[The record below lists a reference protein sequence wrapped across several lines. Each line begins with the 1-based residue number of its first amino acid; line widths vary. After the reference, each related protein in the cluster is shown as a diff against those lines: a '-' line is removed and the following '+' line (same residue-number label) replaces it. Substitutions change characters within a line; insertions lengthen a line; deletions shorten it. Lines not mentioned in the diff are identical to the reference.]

1 MANEFIIKNG
11 FYSNGNSAITGSLIV
26 SASGANNDL
35 RIGTNKL
42 FVSASGNVGI
52 GTTTPTAKLEVSG
65 SFRFGP
71 TGYFGSV
78 YFQNWDYGTDMDIS
92 SVNTGGW
99 ARAHRITTSD
109 VSSSIF
115 FGVLGNATDIT
126 RAYWT
131 VGNPNNGNNLAGHAH
146 NTGIHLSS
154 SGNVGIGIQT
164 PTAKLTVQTS
174 GSDDDLSAMIANFGK
189 SSLSTAY
196 GSTFIRVARY
206 TTTTTQ
212 GAGDYTD
219 IDHNSAG
226 QTPHR
231 YGTFGD
237 TNIINGNRTTTGP
250 YGNINFV
257 TSGST
262 RMTITGGTSAGNV
275 GIGITSPTAT
285 LHITNTSTSASFLVE
300 DSANPDTTPFVIN
313 SSGDV
318 GIGTTTPTAKLD
330 IVYAASAGT
339 GVLLRG
345 GGGVLDS
352 TPLKLWDIGTAINN
366 RNIIEFAHNSTY
378 VTASRIYSTNPSPNA
393 TTGGKLVL
401 ETTSDNI
408 GTLNTSQLVLSN
420 NGNVGIGTDTPTYTL
435 QIQAAPTASIRLQ
448 ETGSGGN
455 KRLDLTIDG
464 SGTARISANQSA
476 QQMAFDTV
484 NSERMRITSTGNV
497 GINTTSPLGK
507 LTVSGSGGYLSYND
521 TDSAGNLLVL
531 SGSSDELVRID
542 VSALS
547 ASVNTA
553 VSYGIRG
560 VNDTAFGQYGK
571 VTDGF
576 MYASNFVNG
585 LNIINYGEGTKED
598 YIRFYAGKSA
608 DGTTPD
614 LHIQGSGSNKG
625 FIGINK
631 IDPNAQLDVN
641 GSTIITGSL
650 TVGNGTNTNLDPY
663 GFVYGSGSYLNG
675 STASSAILGGTFN
688 KIDTVVDGINNVI
701 LGGTR
706 NIITGS
712 NAIGSGHKNSA
723 IIGGSQNTI
732 HSSYPGEGEM
742 IAVSNSSSI
751 SDANGAAIIAT
762 YGSNIIRTFQT
773 PESVAIIAADN
784 SEIDSTNRAAIIVGA
799 NHKMQKL
806 TYNSVILGGAF
817 HTMLD
822 SVERSAIIG
831 GIRISGSKSD
841 TVYMP
846 NAHVTGS
853 LTVYG
858 GGDITGSL
866 KVSGSSELSSSI
878 HVTVSS
884 GSSSINMG
892 VGVSKFIPFSYLADQ
907 TNIYTDKY
915 IQISYDTSG
924 TDPELTILTGPS
936 AGRVQ
941 VHLFNSATAAELTV
955 DLLTSTL
962 TDIFTTG
969 LLADT
974 RLDCTISAGADSNWP
989 FYRMTWFRS
998 NTTYGGNIQVL
1009 IERFYK

>member
-1 MANEFIIKNG
+1 
-11 FYSNGNSAITGSLIV
+11 
-26 SASGANNDL
+26 
-35 RIGTNKL
+35 
-42 FVSASGNVGI
+42 
-52 GTTTPTAKLEVSG
+52 
-65 SFRFGP
+65 
-71 TGYFGSV
+71 
-78 YFQNWDYGTDMDIS
+78 
-92 SVNTGGW
+92 
-99 ARAHRITTSD
+99 
-109 VSSSIF
+109 
-115 FGVLGNATDIT
+115 
-126 RAYWT
+126 
-131 VGNPNNGNNLAGHAH
+131 
-146 NTGIHLSS
+146 
-154 SGNVGIGIQT
+154 
-164 PTAKLTVQTS
+164 
-174 GSDDDLSAMIANFGK
+174 
-189 SSLSTAY
+189 
-196 GSTFIRVARY
+196 
-206 TTTTTQ
+206 
-212 GAGDYTD
+212 
-219 IDHNSAG
+219 
-226 QTPHR
+226 
-231 YGTFGD
+231 
-237 TNIINGNRTTTGP
+237 
-250 YGNINFV
+250 
-257 TSGST
+257 
-262 RMTITGGTSAGNV
+262 
-275 GIGITSPTAT
+275 
-285 LHITNTSTSASFLVE
+285 
-300 DSANPDTTPFVIN
+300 
-313 SSGDV
+313 
-318 GIGTTTPTAKLD
+318 
-330 IVYAASAGT
+330 
-339 GVLLRG
+339 
-345 GGGVLDS
+345 
-352 TPLKLWDIGTAINN
+352 
-366 RNIIEFAHNSTY
+366 
-378 VTASRIYSTNPSPNA
+378 
-393 TTGGKLVL
+393 
-401 ETTSDNI
+401 
-408 GTLNTSQLVLSN
+408 
-420 NGNVGIGTDTPTYTL
+420 
-435 QIQAAPTASIRLQ
+435 LQ

-650 TVGNGTNTNLDPY
+650 TVGDGTNTNLDPY

-675 STASSAILGGTFN
+675 TSSYSAILGGTSN
-688 KIDTVVDGINNVI
+688 KIHTNASLGINNVI
-701 LGGTR
+701 LGGEL

-712 NAIGSGHKNSA
+712 AINGINGHQNSA
-723 IIGGSQNTI
+723 IIGGAENTI
-732 HSSYPGEGEM
+732 DSSYAGSGEM
-742 IAVSNSSSI
+742 IAASYSSSI
-751 SDANGAAIIAT
+751 GDSYSSAIIASKA
-762 YGSNIIRTFQT
+762 SNIFYNLQT
-773 PESVAIIAADN
+773 PEAVAIIASEG
-784 SEIDSTNRAAIIVGA
+784 SEIASTQNAAIIGGNA
-799 NHKMQKL
+799 NKLEKL
-806 TYNSVILGGAF
+806 TYNSVILGGQRNLI
-817 HTMLD
+817 TG
-822 SVERSAIIG
+822 SVQRSAVIG
-831 GIRISGSKSD
+831 GSNITGSKSD

-853 LTVYG
+853 LTVNG
-858 GGDITGSL
+858 GGNITGSL

-892 VGVSKFIPFSYLADQ
+892 VGVSKFIPFSYNADQ

-936 AGRVQ
+936 AGRIQ
-941 VHLFNSATAAELTV
+941 VHLFNSATAAESTI
-955 DLLTSTL
+955 DMLTSTL
-962 TDIFTTG
+962 TDIFGTG
-969 LLADT
+969 LLTDT

-998 NTTYGGNIQVL
+998 NLTYGGNIQVL